1 MNIKVPL
8 PCSIWY
14 LVINFTFW
22 PQWKFVAFNVKTKHM
37 DIIWTEFHFFGTG
50 DWHWYISCPI
60 EIFVSH
66 VQWKSLFLLS
76 NGKLCFYLTN
86 GYLCIILLSNGNLC
100 FFWPMEICVT
110 PVKWKPSFFP
120 VQWNYCF
127 SCHRLLL
134 VLTLRLSAAVLM
146 LLTRPAPRPV
156 CRFLISE
163 CFSTRSARW
172 PSLASM
178 DKNVQ
183 INWS

>member
-1 MNIKVPL
+1 MNNKVPL

-66 VQWKSLFLLS
+66 VQWISLFLLS

-86 GYLCIILLSNGNLC
+86 GYLRIILLSNGNLC

-110 PVKWKPSFFP
+110 PVEWKPSFFP
-120 VQWNYCF
+120 VQWNLFFLSPPPIGPDSAPLCCCF
-127 SCHRLLL
+127 D
-134 VLTLRLSAAVLM
+134 VAD
-146 LLTRPAPRPV
+146 PPRPQTCV
-156 CRFLISE
+156 SFFDQRVLFH
-163 CFSTRSARW
+163 
-172 PSLASM
+172 
-178 DKNVQ
+178 Q
-183 INWS
+183 IC